1 MHAYIIVS
9 KFPDDLYA
17 DTEKHIDLKSYK
29 LVPFELKSISDA
41 RSLIAFLK
49 LSLPERTAIVIKN
62 FEEVTEECSNSLLKT
77 LEEPQENLIFLI
89 HTRNENL
96 ILPTIRSRCKILRI
110 TKPSANEDLSDIK
123 EFLEMSLFD
132 KYSFLNKMKRD
143 DAQNFSGKMI
153 KFLVANFKQFPKTYR
168 METLKNAV
176 VLKKNLHANGN
187 TNLQLLKFLSDV
199 TVDV

>member
-17 DTEKHIDLKSYK
+17 DIEKHIDLKSYK

-89 HTRNENL
+89 HTKNENL
-96 ILPTIRSRCKILRI
+96 ILPT
-110 TKPSANEDLSDIK
+110 
-123 EFLEMSLFD
+123 
-132 KYSFLNKMKRD
+132 
-143 DAQNFSGKMI
+143 
-153 KFLVANFKQFPKTYR
+153 
-168 METLKNAV
+168 
-176 VLKKNLHANGN
+176 
-187 TNLQLLKFLSDV
+187 
-199 TVDV
+199 